1 MSAVAGNGLDRNR
14 EAVAA
19 AMPFPESREAGLMRV
34 RMEAVRDTLI
44 VLGLQVVFRAMMMLR
59 RWNY

>member
-1 MSAVAGNGLDRNR
+1 MSAVAGSGLDQNR
-14 EAVAA
+14 EAVD
-19 AMPFPESREAGLMRV
+19 AMRFHETREREFAGG

-44 VLGLQVVFRAMMMLR
+44 VLGLQIVFRTMMILR